1 MQNRVALNMTIRGKY
16 MSITKRTLGGAAAA
30 IAAFTLA
37 TSPVLP
43 ASAASVPSC
52 LKVSVDDN
60 RRSDTVTVRNTCHT
74 PQSVKIIWAHETD
87 SQCEYLAADI
97 DSFSSERNWPA
108 RYDGLKLC

>member
-1 MQNRVALNMTIRGKY
+1 
-16 MSITKRTLGGAAAA
+16 MSITKRTIGGAAAVMT
-30 IAAFTLA
+30 AFTLA
-37 TSPVLP
+37 MAALP
-43 ASAASVPSC
+43 ASAASPPSC

-60 RRSDTVTVRNTCHT
+60 RRSDTVTVRNTCST
-74 PQSVKIIWAHETD
+74 PYAVKVIWAHETD